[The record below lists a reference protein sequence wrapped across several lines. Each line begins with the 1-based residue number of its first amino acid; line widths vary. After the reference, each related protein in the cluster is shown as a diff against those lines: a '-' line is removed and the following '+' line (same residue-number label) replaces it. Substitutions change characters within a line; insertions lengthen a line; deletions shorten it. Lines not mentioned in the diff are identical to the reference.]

1 MNRNTRQATT
11 TILLAIV
18 FSAACGRETD
28 VVESTP
34 KAEKAVI
41 TSKDPYLGTWVN
53 VKNRKRGFQIESE
66 GEAYVI
72 QNEDGDKF
80 VGTKTAGVLRMSNAL
95 GSVDFLHVKSTDH
108 LVAAG
113 EEYKRFDASVNYP
126 IRAMADMRS
135 IATGVES
142 YAIDHLQPS
151 PCTGYPTGT
160 IENVANS
167 VMPLYIKRFPGKDP
181 WGNPFYYRTD
191 GCSRYVLVSG
201 GADGQLP
208 ADVESDTIFEPS
220 NSQADDIVFANA
232 RFVRIPPGI
241 DE

>member
-1 MNRNTRQATT
+1 MNRSTRHAAIS
-11 TILLAIV
+11 ILLAIV
-18 FSAACGRETD
+18 LSAACGRETD

-34 KAEKAVI
+34 RVEKVAVI
-41 TSKDPYLGTWVN
+41 SKDPYIGTWVN

-72 QNEDGDKF
+72 QNEDGEKF
-80 VGTKTAGVLRMSNAL
+80 AGTKTAGVLRMSSAL

-113 EEYKRFDASVNYP
+113 EEYKRFDPSVNYP
-126 IRAMADMRS
+126 IIAMADMRT
-135 IATGVES
+135 IATSVEA

-151 PCTGYPTGT
+151 PCSGYPTGT
-160 IENVANS
+160 IESVANS
-167 VMPLYIKRFPGKDP
+167 VAPIYIKRFPGKDP
-181 WGNPFYYRTD
+181 WGNSFYYRTD

-201 GADGQLP
+201 GADGKLP
-208 ADVESDTIFEPS
+208 ADVESDAIFEPN
-220 NSQADDIVFANA
+220 NSGADDIVFANA
-232 RFVRIPPGI
+232 RFVRTPPGI